1 LNISGIKLKQN
12 ILNGNNRFLSVHV
25 VMWEKKNVG
34 YVTELKIF
42 EAA

>member
-1 LNISGIKLKQN
+1 MVTIDFSMYMLC
-12 ILNGNNRFLSVHV
+12 
-25 VMWEKKNVG
+25 EKKNVG